1 MNMIKIKNILKKF
14 LKIILLIFIIFLLIK
29 YVLYEFIIAKKI
41 AESATNK
48 YLQILNIDKDEI
60 ESQKIYYSFKLG
72 SEYNILIK
80 YKNEPSLKYWYRY
93 IIKENKFFIDDIVN
107 ENTSIA
113 LLKQTKPLHE
123 TPIIIELLV
132 SEKYK
137 TLENKAMKYTFF
149 DYIKDLIKK
158 NRTILKIYNGYTI

>member
-29 YVLYEFIIAKKI
+29 YVLCEFIIAKKI

-60 ESQKIYYSFKLG
+60 ESQEIFYDFKLG
-72 SEYNILIK
+72 SQYNILIK
-80 YKNEPSLKYWYRY
+80 YKNEPNLKYYYNYLIR
-93 IIKENKFFIDDIVN
+93 ENKFFIDDILN

-123 TPIIIELLV
+123 TPRIIELLI

-137 TLENKAMKYTFF
+137 TLKNEAMKYTFF

-158 NRTILKIYNGYTI
+158 